1 MEKIDAVAALAALAQ
16 DNRLDVFRLLVQA
29 GPEGLTAGA
38 VATALDLPPNTLT
51 FHFDRLRMAGLVTA
65 HREGRSVIYA
75 AQFDKMNALL
85 GFLTKNCCG
94 GASCAPAAQCK
105 PSRRRTKMPA

>member
-1 MEKIDAVAALAALAQ
+1 MAALAALAQ

-29 GPEGLTAGA
+29 GPEGLNAGA

-65 HREGRSVIYA
+65 RRDGRSVIYA

-85 GFLTKNCCG
+85 GFLTENCCG

-105 PSRRRTKMPA
+105 PSRRRTKMPD

>member
-1 MEKIDAVAALAALAQ
+1 
-16 DNRLDVFRLLVQA
+16 
-29 GPEGLTAGA
+29 
-38 VATALDLPPNTLT
+38 
-51 FHFDRLRMAGLVTA
+51 
-65 HREGRSVIYA
+65 
-75 AQFDKMNALL
+75 MNALL